1 MERDEKA
8 RIAAQVYELGADGL
22 KKAAAE
28 LEMAKAEHDRPIP
41 TEILT
46 SFPVPD
52 VKSISWIP
60 VQSVQEPG
68 HGRKIPSFPAVKDS
82 LLKHIQ
88 SDGQEL
94 PFFVQYDHV
103 EVSLHYLLVRQCNNF
118 HLQSDFVSIHSLFNL
133 TNLPNRL
140 RP

>member
-1 MERDEKA
+1 MIVGKPSASLAEKLEKDEKA
-8 RIAAQVYELGADGL
+8 RIAAQIEKLGADGL
-22 KKAAAE
+22 KKAEVKLE
-28 LEMAKAEHDRPIP
+28 LAKAEHDRPIP

-60 VQSVQEPG
+60 VQSLQEPG
-68 HGRKIPSFPAVKDS
+68 HGRAIPSPPVVKDP
-82 LLKHIQ
+82 LFKHIQ

-103 EVSLHYLLVRQCNNF
+103 EVSLT
-118 HLQSDFVSIHSLFNL
+118 SS
-133 TNLPNRL
+133 TNDTI
-140 RP
+140 

>member
-1 MERDEKA
+1 MPRYYIDPHSVVIIGKPSAKLAEKLEKDEKA
-8 RIAAQVYELGADGL
+8 RTAEQVKTLGPEGL
-22 KKAAAE
+22 KKAAKI
-28 LEMAKAEHDRPIP
+28 LDDAKAEHSRTIP

-60 VQSVQEPG
+60 VQSVQEAG
-68 HGRKIPSFPAVKDS
+68 KGRKSVQPDPQSSPLSSFVEK
-82 LLKHIQ
+82 
-88 SDGQEL
+88 DGQPL

-103 EVSLHYLLVRQCNNF
+103 EV
-118 HLQSDFVSIHSLFNL
+118 
-133 TNLPNRL
+133 

>member
-1 MERDEKA
+1 M
-8 RIAAQVYELGADGL
+8 AQVEKLGIEGL
-22 KKAAAE
+22 KRAETE

-68 HGRKIPSFPAVKDS
+68 HGRKIHSFSSVNDP
-82 LLKHIQ
+82 LFKHIQ
-88 SDGQEL
+88 SDGQKL

-103 EVSLHYLLVRQCNNF
+103 EVSLYFLLTKQCNNLD
-118 HLQSDFVSIHSLFNL
+118 LQSDFVSLHALFNL